1 MEKTQCNATRLSRI
15 ENFGI
20 STRAMLQNALAR
32 LKCQIQTI
40 KCGVALLQPI
50 DHPQAL
56 QIVFESAKGPHAFIE
71 RILTSMPKW
80 SVAQVMR
87 KTDGLD
93 QIFIQSQ
100 RASDGAAQLR
110 DFQRMG
116 EPRAK
121 QVTLMIYKNL
131 GLVDQAPKGR

>member
-1 MEKTQCNATRLSRI
+1 
-15 ENFGI
+15 
-20 STRAMLQNALAR
+20 
-32 LKCQIQTI
+32 
-40 KCGVALLQPI
+40 
-50 DHPQAL
+50 
-56 QIVFESAKGPHAFIE
+56 
-71 RILTSMPKW
+71 
-80 SVAQVMR
+80 MR

-116 EPRAK
+116 KPRAK

-131 GLVDQAPKGR
+131 GLVDQAPKGRRVNNAIAIPLIVAAGGRYWLIKAPTTTVRR